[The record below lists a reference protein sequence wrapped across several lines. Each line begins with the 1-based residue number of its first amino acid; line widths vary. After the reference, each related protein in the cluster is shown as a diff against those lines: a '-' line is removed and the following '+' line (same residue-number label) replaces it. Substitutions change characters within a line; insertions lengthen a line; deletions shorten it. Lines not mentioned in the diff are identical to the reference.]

1 LGADVSDKLKLKS
14 NVIYNHFNRR
24 TLLENGNASVLLNAV
39 NAPSVLSPM
48 MLMVMLLF
56 FQEEL

>member
-1 LGADVSDKLKLKS
+1 MLDKLKLKS
-14 NVIYNHFNRR
+14 NVTYFNRR

-39 NAPSVLSPM
+39 NAPSVLSPYDDGNAT
-48 MLMVMLLF
+48 V

>member
-1 LGADVSDKLKLKS
+1 MFDKLKLKS
-14 NVIYNHFNRR
+14 NVIYTYFNRR

-39 NAPSVLSPM
+39 NAPSVLSPYDADGNAT
-48 MLMVMLLF
+48 V